1 MCGTCGTADALLL
14 VYQAGLAADELLGPL
29 APVALTKALDLGTS
43 RGFDRAVAILAARLR
58 RAVGTADVDAV
69 RAAVGVLDVDWAR
82 TTPAERRRLVSEAL
96 VSARRAT
103 SIIPERIQ
111 VPFGDTAEEVVAA
124 TRTQARRSQGLAIAA
139 DLNALD
145 RRVVRHIVA
154 SQGNFVRD
162 EYGRRLAGF
171 GEDARRIVAQGLER
185 GLGRDDLAAELERA
199 ARAALIE
206 RQPFYWEVVAA
217 SFVSQGRSFAQMSS
231 YAEAG
236 IERYVIEAVLDEHT
250 TNICRLLDGKTFS
263 VGDALQRFERIE
275 RAEQP
280 DDIKQLLPWV
290 RETLGPETG
299 NPVLWVDGG
308 KGRTT
313 IAEVTRSA
321 FGTRDDRGE
330 FRGVASD
337 GLLRDLGVSFPPFHG
352 LCRST
357 TLAVV

>member
-14 VYQAGLAADELLGPL
+14 VHEAGVTADELLGAL
-29 APVALTKALDLGTS
+29 APTALAKALDLGS
-43 RGFDRAVAILAARLR
+43 PRGFDRAVALLAARLR

-82 TTPAERRRLVSEAL
+82 TTAAQRRRLVSEAL
-96 VSARRAT
+96 VAARRAT
-103 SIIPERIQ
+103 AIIPGRIQ
-111 VPFGDTAEEVVAA
+111 VPFGEAAEEVVAA
-124 TRTQARRSQGLAIAA
+124 TRAHARRSQGLAIAA

-145 RRVVRHIVA
+145 RRVVRHIVG

-162 EYGRRLAGF
+162 EYGRRLNGF
-171 GEDARRIVAQGLER
+171 GEEARRIVSQGLER

-206 RQPFYWEVVAA
+206 RQPFYWEVVAS
-217 SFVSQGRSFAQMSS
+217 SFVGQGPSFAQMSG

-236 IERYVIEAVLDEHT
+236 IERYVIEAVLDERT

-263 VGDALQRFERIE
+263 VGDALQRFERLE

-280 DDIKQLLPWV
+280 EDIKQLLPWV
-290 RETLGPETG
+290 RETLDPNTG

-308 KGRTT
+308 QGRTT

-330 FRGVASD
+330 FRGVAAD
-337 GLLRDLGVSFPPFHG
+337 ALMRDLGVSFPPFHG

-357 TLAVV
+357 TLAVA